1 MLEKSKKAT
10 WEYNKEHSNVV
21 CFLVFKFPS
30 ACLPHFGGNLTHFCP
45 LFPQIKFMALT
56 GLLLVGQINIS
67 EQEQSTA
74 SSVSTD
80 DKTATIQYK
89 PVTSLSSNDN
99 TLACHKTASTSLL

>member
-1 MLEKSKKAT
+1 ML
-10 WEYNKEHSNVV
+10 
-21 CFLVFKFPS
+21 FLYLTFHLHVSLILGAISLIFVH
-30 ACLPHFGGNLTHFCP
+30 CLT
-45 LFPQIKFMALT
+45 QIKFMALT

-74 SSVSTD
+74 NSVSTD

-99 TLACHKTASTSLL
+99 TLACYKTASTSLLQSYL